1 MAEKPDKGKDI
12 MDSISFRETLD
23 GSLTLYNSEVGDH
36 YHSTNGAIGESR
48 HIFINGGLLTLQL
61 KEIEIMEI
69 GFGTGLNALLTAIE
83 AEEHGLN
90 IRYTAIEK
98 YPLPASVT
106 SRLNYSMLSGEKGVK
121 PGAGINNALW
131 NTPVAVTERF
141 ILEKIRADL
150 LTWDTERQYDLV
162 YFDAFAPGMQPE
174 MWSADII
181 GKVASWIRPGGV
193 FVTYSARGSL
203 KRELQKAGFSVYHPP
218 GPPGKREYT
227 RAVRRE

>member
-1 MAEKPDKGKDI
+1 MPDKGKAE
-12 MDSISFRETLD
+12 MDNIVFRETLD

-69 GFGTGLNALLTAIE
+69 GYGTGLNALLTAIE
-83 AEEHGLN
+83 AEKSGLK
-90 IRYTAIEK
+90 IAYTAIEK
-98 YPLPASVT
+98 FPLPASVT
-106 SRLNYSMLSGEKGVK
+106 SRLNYGRLMSGEDGVSL
-121 PGAGINNALW
+121 GVLINDAPW
-131 NTPVAVTERF
+131 NKPVAVTERF
-141 ILEKIRADL
+141 TLEKINADL
-150 LTWDTERQYDLV
+150 ITWDTEREFDLL

-181 GKVASWIRPGGV
+181 GKVAKWIRPGGV
-193 FVTYSARGSL
+193 FVTYSARGAL
-203 KRELQKAGFSVYHPP
+203 KRDLKIAGFNVSHPP

-227 RAVRRE
+227 RAVKGE

>member
-1 MAEKPDKGKDI
+1 
-12 MDSISFRETLD
+12 
-23 GSLTLYNSEVGDH
+23 GDH

-48 HIFINGGLLTLQL
+48 HIFINGGLLTLQP
-61 KEIEIMEI
+61 KEIDIMEV

-83 AEEHGLN
+83 SEERGLK

-106 SRLNYSMLSGEKGVK
+106 NRLNYGMLSGEMGVK
-121 PGAGINNALW
+121 LGALINAVPW
-131 NTPVAVTERF
+131 NCPVTVTERF

-150 LTWDTERQYDLV
+150 LTWDTERQFDLV

-174 MWSADII
+174 MWSGAVI

-193 FVTYSARGSL
+193 FVTYSARGAL
-203 KRELQKAGFSVYHPP
+203 KRELQKAGFTVYHPP

-227 RAVRRE
+227 RAVKRE